1 MTMIIYLFGFAPAL
15 LLGTGTFLLVMLILA
30 VAFAGGLYLLKS
42 GDEQGRID
50 GSRRSFLAGKG
61 KANDHAL
68 FFGIQL
74 VIQIFGSDELRA
86 RLARLIEAEDETDSA
101 DEKRRFMKSVAS
113 LLIENQYAWEY
124 GFWDFQNDAN
134 SAISNFNQWR
144 NEIEA
149 SMATESDELGSEV
162 DRVHR
167 FSDQKEYLIVT
178 LMMLIDNREEPVA
191 DDVGDYQF
199 RATYAQLA
207 QPFRQLVDNTDEDEY
222 WRPATFKQLLQ
233 GLQSLDPRAIER
245 DGIYV
250 YPGTAQDGLSS
261 MDLIGDEGWKYLTD
275 HSLRY

>member
-1 MTMIIYLFGFAPAL
+1 MTVLITLLGVTLAL
-15 LLGTGTFLLVMLILA
+15 LISTGTFLLVMLILA
-30 VAFAGGLYLLKS
+30 IAFAGGIYLVKS
-42 GDEQGRID
+42 SSNQGRID

-61 KANDHAL
+61 RANDHAL

-86 RLARLIEAEDETDSA
+86 QLARLIEAEDETDSA
-101 DEKRRFMKSVAS
+101 DEKRRFIKSVAS

-124 GFWDFQNDAN
+124 GFWDYYGDADA
-134 SAISNFNQWR
+134 AISNFNQWR

-149 SMATESDELGSEV
+149 SMATEGVELGSEI
-162 DRVHR
+162 DRLHR

-178 LMMLIDNREEPVA
+178 LMMLIDNREEPVT

-199 RATYAQLA
+199 RATYSQLA
-207 QPFRQLVDNTDEDEY
+207 QPFRLLVDNIDEEEY

-250 YPGTAQDGLSS
+250 YPGTSQDGLSS
-261 MDLIGDEGWKYLTD
+261 LDLIGDEGWKYLTD